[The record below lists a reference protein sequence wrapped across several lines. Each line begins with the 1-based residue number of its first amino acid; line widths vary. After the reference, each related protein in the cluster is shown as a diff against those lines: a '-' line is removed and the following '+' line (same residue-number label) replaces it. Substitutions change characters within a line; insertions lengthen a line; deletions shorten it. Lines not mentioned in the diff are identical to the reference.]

1 VRFLDADLGLEMDRG
16 PCLVCGDTG
25 SDVPMLQASLERA
38 SATKAVFVTGDD
50 ALRRQVRGLVPEAVF
65 VREPDSL
72 VAALNGVS
80 RGPRD

>member
-1 VRFLDADLGLEMDRG
+1 
-16 PCLVCGDTG
+16 
-25 SDVPMLQASLERA
+25 MLQASLERA